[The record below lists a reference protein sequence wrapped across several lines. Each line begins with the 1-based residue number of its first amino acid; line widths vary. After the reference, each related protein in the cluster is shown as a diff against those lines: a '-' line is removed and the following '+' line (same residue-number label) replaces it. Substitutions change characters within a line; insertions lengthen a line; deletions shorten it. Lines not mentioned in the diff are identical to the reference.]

1 MACETLAAL
10 PDSLDTSVVE
20 QAEAFLVAQATRHD
34 PRELA
39 RLGRHLRHTLQAA
52 DTDGDG
58 GGLADQEELQ
68 RARQALVVRQHD
80 DGSCDVR
87 GHLGVELTAE
97 LLSQL
102 QPLAGPKPSTDGTP
116 DLRTVGQRT
125 ADALAELLRRAAIAG
140 GTPARHGSRASIT
153 VTMALETLQRRL
165 GAPAATLDWSGPI
178 SAATA
183 RRLACD
189 AQLVPV
195 VLGADGEPL
204 DVGRASYPVTQAIWR
219 ALVARDGGCA
229 FNGCGRPP
237 EWTEAHHVVHWA
249 DGGETSVQN
258 CCLFCDHH
266 HRVVHH
272 DGWQVELIDGVDPGD
287 PATLGRPGS
296 ATSTQ
301 HQPGTRRASQH
312 AAEAARPRPPLTNA
326 CQPSRHLPRRTGTA
340 SDVHS
345 AWSGPCARTRSTCS
359 IADRSSPSHS
369 SALRPTSRTD
379 QASASDRDRATPAAT
394 RVSSTMPLRLA
405 QPGHHRHREVGEQRP
420 APVDLDA
427 PGDLAVEPVL
437 GLAGDRDPLLAGVL
451 AEAADPAR
459 PRRRPARRRRRPRP
473 PPAAAACRPR

>member
-1 MACETLAAL
+1 MSEVLEPPVTHPVTGALGALQAALDQVVQLTAPGPDGELWMLSGPELLEAAEVVHRVTRRADAVLHGLVREIDARGAATEAGAHSTAGWLRARLHLHPGAARRMVTTSRALHDDPSGVLVHHGAEAPAPGGRHRLRSAFAAGDLTAEHASVACETLAAL
-10 PDSLDTSVVE
+10 PDSLETSVVE
-20 QAEAFLVAQATRHD
+20 QAEAFLVGQATRHD
-34 PRELA
+34 PKELA

-52 DTDGDG
+52 DTDE
-58 GGLADQEELQ
+58 GGLADQEEQQ
-68 RARQALVVRQHD
+68 RARQTLVIRQHD
-80 DGSCDVR
+80 DGSSDVR

-102 QPLAGPKPSTDGTP
+102 QPLAGPKPSTDCKP
-116 DLRTVGQRT
+116 DLRTVGQRN

-153 VTMALETLQRRL
+153 VTMALETLERRL

-195 VLGADGEPL
+195 VLGATGEPL

-266 HRVVHH
+266 HRVAHH
-272 DGWQVELIDGVDPGD
+272 HGWQVQLIDGVIHVIPPPWVDPD
-287 PATLGRPGS
+287 
-296 ATSTQ
+296 Q
-301 HQPGTRRASQH
+301 Q
-312 AAEAARPRPPLTNA
+312 PRPNTNPERA
-326 CQPSRHLPRRTGTA
+326 GHL
-340 SDVHS
+340 
-345 AWSGPCARTRSTCS
+345 STL
-359 IADRSSPSHS
+359 PK
-369 SALRPTSRTD
+369 P
-379 QASASDRDRATPAAT
+379 
-394 RVSSTMPLRLA
+394 
-405 QPGHHRHREVGEQRP
+405 PGH
-420 APVDLDA
+420 
-427 PGDLAVEPVL
+427 
-437 GLAGDRDPLLAGVL
+437 DR
-451 AEAADPAR
+451 R
-459 PRRRPARRRRRPRP
+459 
-473 PPAAAACRPR
+473 

>member
-1 MACETLAAL
+1 M
-10 PDSLDTSVVE
+10 
-20 QAEAFLVAQATRHD
+20 
-34 PRELA
+34 
-39 RLGRHLRHTLQAA
+39 
-52 DTDGDG
+52 
-58 GGLADQEELQ
+58 
-68 RARQALVVRQHD
+68 
-80 DGSCDVR
+80 R

-102 QPLAGPKPSTDGTP
+102 QPLAGPKPSTDGKP

-195 VLGADGEPL
+195 VLGANGEPL

-237 EWTEAHHVVHWA
+237 EWTEAHHIVHWA

-266 HRVVHH
+266 HHVVHH
-272 DGWQVELIDGVDPGD
+272 DGWQVELIDGVVQVIPPPWVDPDQQPRPNTNPERAGHLS
-287 PATLGRPGS
+287 TLP
-296 ATSTQ
+296 
-301 HQPGTRRASQH
+301 
-312 AAEAARPRPPLTNA
+312 EAARPRPPLTA
-326 CQPSRHLPRRTGTA
+326 G
-340 SDVHS
+340 V
-345 AWSGPCARTRSTCS
+345 
-359 IADRSSPSHS
+359 
-369 SALRPTSRTD
+369 
-379 QASASDRDRATPAAT
+379 
-394 RVSSTMPLRLA
+394 
-405 QPGHHRHREVGEQRP
+405 
-420 APVDLDA
+420 
-427 PGDLAVEPVL
+427 AVEL
-437 GLAGDRDPLLAGVL
+437 TG
-451 AEAADPAR
+451 ESAR
-459 PRRRPARRRRRPRP
+459 VGRGS
-473 PPAAAACRPR
+473 

>member
-1 MACETLAAL
+1 VVHRAGRRADAVLHGLVREIDARGAATEAGAHSTAGWLRARLHLHPGAAGRVVTTSRALHDDPSGVLVHHADQAPAPGGRHRLRAAFAAGEITAEHASVACETLAAL
-10 PDSLDTSVVE
+10 PVSRDTSVLE
-20 QAEAFLVAQATRHD
+20 QAEAFLVEQATRHD
-34 PRELA
+34 PKELA

-52 DTDGDG
+52 DTDTDGSGG
-58 GGLADQEELQ
+58 GGLADQAEQQ

-140 GTPARHGSRASIT
+140 GTPARHGSRAGIT

-195 VLGADGEPL
+195 VLGATGEPL

-237 EWTEAHHVVHWA
+237 EWTEADHVVHWA
-249 DGGETSVQN
+249 DGGQTSVQN

-266 HRVVHH
+266 HHVVHH
-272 DGWQVELIDGVDPGD
+272 DGWQVELINGTVQVIPPPWVDP
-287 PATLGRPGS
+287 RS
-296 ATSTQ
+296 ATTTQ
-301 HQPGTRRASQH
+301 HQPGTRRIS
-312 AAEAARPRPPLTNA
+312 AR
-326 CQPSRHLPRRTGTA
+326 CPSRP
-340 SDVHS
+340 
-345 AWSGPCARTRSTCS
+345 
-359 IADRSSPSHS
+359 
-369 SALRPTSRTD
+369 
-379 QASASDRDRATPAAT
+379 ATT
-394 RVSSTMPLRLA
+394 
-405 QPGHHRHREVGEQRP
+405 
-420 APVDLDA
+420 
-427 PGDLAVEPVL
+427 
-437 GLAGDRDPLLAGVL
+437 
-451 AEAADPAR
+451 AAD
-459 PRRRPARRRRRPRP
+459 
-473 PPAAAACRPR
+473 